1 MNEEK
6 EMIGN
11 YAVVSSMRIGNMRYI
26 FARNDD
32 EKDKYPY
39 MKCREYVQGYFAHYD
54 KSIISNDYFELMRLY
69 IQDLSEAIEQ
79 LEQDRKAIGLDDVSC
94 LKPDDLLPADYKMN
108 IKGKIVAIGERYMID
123 GQKDIAH
130 QLYYVES
137 GNGAYAE
144 SRENGCFSWNLY
156 TGKKERIERY
166 EIIGIVPE
174 DKLPDFAKKT
184 LEKIKE
190 EREREER

>member
-1 MNEEK
+1 MNEEREK
-6 EMIGN
+6 IGN
-11 YAVVSSMRIGNMRYI
+11 YAVVSEMRIGNMRYI

-32 EKDKYPY
+32 VNDKYPY

-54 KSIISNDYFELMRLY
+54 KSIISNDYIELMQLH

-79 LEQDRKAIGLDDVSC
+79 LDKDRKAIGLDDVSC
-94 LKPDDLLPADYKMN
+94 LKPDELLPVDYKMN
-108 IKGKIVAIGERYMID
+108 IKGKIVAIGEEYMID

-130 QLYYVES
+130 QLYLTGS
-137 GNGAYAE
+137 GNGVYAE
-144 SRENGCFSWNLY
+144 SRGNACYSWNLY
-156 TGKKERIERY
+156 TGEKEQIQRY

>member
-1 MNEEK
+1 
-6 EMIGN
+6 
-11 YAVVSSMRIGNMRYI
+11 
-26 FARNDD
+26 
-32 EKDKYPY
+32 

-54 KSIISNDYFELMRLY
+54 KSIISNDYIELMRLH

-79 LEQDRKAIGLDDVSC
+79 LDKDRKAIGLDDVSC
-94 LKPDDLLPADYKMN
+94 LKPDELLPVDYKMN
-108 IKGKIVAIGERYMID
+108 IKGKIVAIGEEYMID

-130 QLYYVES
+130 QLYLTGS
-137 GNGAYAE
+137 GNGVYAE
-144 SRENGCFSWNLY
+144 SRGNACYSWNLY
-156 TGKKERIERY
+156 TGEKEQIQRY

>member
-11 YAVVSSMRIGNMRYI
+11 YAVESYMRIGNMRYI
-26 FARNDD
+26 FARNTD
-32 EKDKYPY
+32 ENDKYPY
-39 MKCREYVQGYFAHYD
+39 MKCREYVQGFFAHYD
-54 KSIISNDYFELMRLY
+54 KSIISDDYIELMRLH

-94 LKPDDLLPADYKMN
+94 LKPDELLPIDYTMN

-130 QLYYVES
+130 QLYYAER
-137 GNGAYAE
+137 GNGVYAE
-144 SRENGCFSWNLY
+144 SRGNGCFSLNLY
-156 TGKKERIERY
+156 TGEKERIERY

-174 DKLPDFAKKT
+174 DKLPEFAKKT